1 LKTTLIAS
9 AVLAA
14 VGALAPGLAG
24 ANDAMYDSSVST
36 TTKIGG
42 SSVTM
47 NGTLDD
53 NGIFAEPW
61 VTQLYAQASECLR
74 LAVTTTNF
82 DSELVV
88 AAPNGTVYRDDDSGG
103 SLRPLVRIANAPSTG
118 WYTVQVASFSGAP
131 TNANFTLKYARY
143 NLGNPNCATSTTPL
157 SVPHGVV
164 EPAKVAAPAGR

>member
-1 LKTTLIAS
+1 LKTHLIA
-9 AVLAA
+9 LAA
-14 VGALAPGLAG
+14 LAALGALAPGLAW

-36 TTKIGG
+36 ATKAGA
-42 SSVTM
+42 SSVTL

-53 NGIFAEPW
+53 NGVFTEPW
-61 VTQLYAQASECLR
+61 VTQLFAQAGECVR

-88 AAPNGTVYRDDDSGG
+88 AAPNGTVFRDDDSGG
-103 SLRPLVRIANAPSTG
+103 SLRPLVRIASAPSTG

-143 NLGNPNCATSTTPL
+143 NGGNPNCATATGPL
-157 SVPHGVV
+157 SVPRGIV
-164 EPAKVAAPAGR
+164 EPAKAVVPVGR